1 MSGKGPRWVGLRG
14 LSGLLL
20 SPLRTRK
27 RLGSGGDGGSAAFV
41 VPRGTEKGC
50 RYFFLTSNQRWVKGG
65 SMKTQQSINFDTDVL
80 KELREMAKKR
90 GCSVSRLVND
100 ILRMGLD
107 SRNEMLKELETVNL
121 IELMRGLKRVVR
133 DHSGK

>member
-1 MSGKGPRWVGLRG
+1 
-14 LSGLLL
+14 
-20 SPLRTRK
+20 
-27 RLGSGGDGGSAAFV
+27 
-41 VPRGTEKGC
+41 
-50 RYFFLTSNQRWVKGG
+50 
-65 SMKTQQSINFDTDVL
+65 MKTQQSINFDTDVL

-121 IELMRGLKRVVR
+121 IELMRGLKRVVK